1 MATAEQIKS
10 LIRSHLSM
18 DAEQFYASAL
28 QIAAHEARQGHKAL
42 ANDIRELVDRARKK
56 PATNNVIAFPQ
67 ELAGLILSE
76 QPSRPLASLVV
87 DDALKARIERV
98 ILEFRQQHK
107 LKKHGLNHR
116 RKLLL
121 SGEPG
126 TGKTMTAQVLAT
138 ELKQPL
144 HIIQMDRLVTKF
156 MGETGAKLRQIF
168 ERMRAMPGVYLFDE
182 FDAIGGERDLG
193 NDVGEMRRVLNAFL
207 QFIENDIS
215 NNLIIAAT
223 NNPRLLDR
231 ALFRRF
237 DDVLHYAMPNDD
249 SRKHLIANLL
259 GIFRSPQFPLDKA
272 AQASQGLSHSEID
285 RACRD
290 AIKLAILNNKSRV
303 TYTHFN
309 TLLKERHAAYQG
321 KEK

>member
-1 MATAEQIKS
+1 MN
-10 LIRSHLSM
+10 
-18 DAEQFYASAL
+18 AEQFYASAL
-28 QIAAHEARQGHKAL
+28 QIAAHEARQGHTAL

-67 ELAGLILSE
+67 ELSGLILSE

-87 DDALKARIERV
+87 DGALKARIERV

-126 TGKTMTAQVLAT
+126 TGKTMTAQVLAA

-207 QFIENDIS
+207 QFIENDTS

-237 DDVLHYAMPNDD
+237 DDMLHYALPDD
-249 SRKHLIANLL
+249 ESLKHLIANLL
-259 GIFRSPQFPLDKA
+259 GTFRSPQFPLDKA

-290 AIKLAILNNKSRV
+290 AIKLAILSNKSRV
-303 TYTHFN
+303 TYTSFN
-309 TLLKERHAAYQG
+309 TLLKERHAAYQR
-321 KEK
+321 KER